1 MSTYVLK
8 SIDPRQLA
16 RLLAA
21 IYGVLFLIF
30 CLIAVP
36 MFMFVPTGP
45 ASNQTFPKGFAL
57 ALLVIYPVIG
67 AFMGWVGGHIVA
79 RVYNFAAKR
88 LGGLRVDVDK
98 YDASLSERNVT

>member
-21 IYGVLFLIF
+21 IYGVLFFVF

-36 MFMFVPTGP
+36 MFMFFPTGP
-45 ASNQTFPKGFAL
+45 APNQAFPKGFAL
-57 ALLVIYPVIG
+57 ALLVIYPVFG

-79 RVYNFAAKR
+79 RVYNFAAQR
-88 LGGLRVDVDK
+88 LGGLRVDV
-98 YDASLSERNVT
+98 ER